1 MQIRVGLKAGDL
13 VSLGHKQV
21 TVSSSSTV
29 VELLSDG
36 VSGQKIP
43 GTGPVTISVTAG
55 GALQVIGITGGAKQ
69 AARVRVSDAHG
80 GRLHLTSTA
89 KTGSKKGPVTYT
101 GALEAFNNGSSG
113 ELRLVLVCDL
123 EDYVKGVL
131 QSEIPA
137 SYKLAAM
144 EAQAVL
150 ARTYGLNPRLSH
162 EQDQCNVCDSFLCC
176 QAFVGVDAR
185 LTAGQL
191 QAITQ
196 TRGQILTYEG
206 KPALAL
212 FSANAGGH
220 TESYENCFSDP
231 VTHKFPDDP
240 IPYLHGVAEGKLPAG
255 FPSESALRALHGA
268 ANVATDDSWSP
279 SFKWTAN
286 FPADALEAHMHHVIA
301 QVSKESQFAPFVVA
315 PPSGS
320 FGHIERFEVSRR
332 GIAGVAMELKI
343 HTSKGVWIVRKEL
356 TIRSVFANPELGV
369 KRLRSARLFFD
380 FARDRLGLLSK
391 VTVSGLGTGHGVGLQ
406 QNGAQGLARQGKTYR
421 EILAH
426 YYAGAIVRPVQ

>member
-1 MQIRVGLKAGDL
+1 MQIRVGLKAADL

-21 TVSSSSTV
+21 SVSGGSIA
-29 VELLSDG
+29 VELAGGMPAQKYQATGAVTLSVVAGDAVRVAG
-36 VSGQKIP
+36 I
-43 GTGPVTISVTAG
+43 AG
-55 GALQVIGITGGAKQ
+55 GARQ
-69 AARVRVSDAHG
+69 ASLVRIRDARD
-80 GRLHLTSTA
+80 GRLHLTSTSRA
-89 KTGSKKGPVTYT
+89 NRKKGPAAYI
-101 GALEAFNNGSSG
+101 GRLEVRVESG

-162 EQDQCNVCDSFLCC
+162 EEDNCNVCDSFLCC
-176 QAFVGVDAR
+176 QAFVGVDAG

-191 QAITQ
+191 QAISQ

-231 VTHKFPDDP
+231 LTGKFPDDA
-240 IPYLHGVAEGKLPAG
+240 IPYLRGVPEGKLPAG
-255 FPSESALRALHGA
+255 FPAEPALRALHA
-268 ANVATDDSWSP
+268 ATNVDTDDSWSP

-286 FPADALEAHMHHVIA
+286 FPADALEAHMHHVIV
-301 QVSKESQFAPFVVA
+301 QVAKESQFAPFVIA
-315 PPSGS
+315 PPSGA
-320 FGHIERFEVSRR
+320 FGHIDRFEISRR
-332 GIAGVAMELKI
+332 GVAGVAMELKI
-343 HTSKGVWIVRKEL
+343 HTSQGIWVVRKEL
-356 TIRSVFANPELGV
+356 TIRSIFANPELGV
-369 KRLRSARLFFD
+369 KRLRSARIFFD
-380 FARDRLGLLSK
+380 FARDKLGLLSK
-391 VTVSGLGTGHGVGLQ
+391 VMVSGLGTGHGVGLQ
-406 QNGAQGLARQGKTYR
+406 QNGAQGLARQGKTYK

-426 YYAGAIVRPVQ
+426 YYAGAVVSPVR